1 MGSIFDFIK
10 QLVHWVGDLIHS
22 VIKWFE
28 EEIREKVED
37 KTEKFLQEKSDKIQN
52 TENPKQ
58 VAKVAAEMKS
68 LKELQKIAEEEK
80 RKLSD
85 NDTSTI
91 NELFKDD
98 PDFF

>member
-1 MGSIFDFIK
+1 MGSIIDFISS
-10 QLVHWVGDLIHS
+10 LVNWVGDLIAS
-22 VIKWFE
+22 VIEWFE
-28 EEIREKVED
+28 KEVREFVLGE
-37 KTEKFLQEKSDKIQN
+37 TQSFLEKKSDDIQK

-68 LKELQKIAEEEK
+68 LKELQKIAEAEK
-80 RKLSD
+80 KKLSD
-85 NDTSTI
+85 NDKAAI